1 MSSGDTPLGTLYIV
15 KKIPNRNFTCLK
27 SPVPEKKI
35 FHTHGHSLLNNIH
48 LVLLLVLNIP
58 LVLLILLVLN
68 IHLVLLLVLTLTWFY
83 SWFHSPGTTPG
94 SQHSP
99 GSTPGS

>member
-1 MSSGDTPLGTLYIV
+1 MLEIPSTRK
-15 KKIPNRNFTCLK
+15 KKI
-27 SPVPEKKI
+27 
-35 FHTHGHSLLNNIH
+35 HTHGHSLLNNIH

-83 SWFHSPGTTPG
+83 SWFLITLIWFYSWFLTFTWIY
-94 SQHSP
+94 S
-99 GSTPGS
+99 